1 LHPRKIELGLER
13 VHAVLDR
20 MQLRR
25 PGFRILTVAGTNGK
39 GSTVALLEAT
49 LRAAGYRVGAYTSPH
64 LIKYNER
71 VRLDGQEA
79 TDESLCAAFE
89 RIEAARGEVPL
100 TYFEFGTLAALD
112 QFARGG
118 VDVAVL
124 EVGMGGR
131 LDAVNAVDADAAV
144 VTSIGIDHVQWL
156 GNTRTAIGREKA
168 GVFRRDRPAVCAD
181 PDPPASIAE
190 VARAVG
196 ARLYQRNRDFF
207 VEYTDCGDAHRPRR
221 SSFGGGHRAA
231 GKDEVLSEA
240 AQKNPIEPNFQH
252 AGGWGWRHGQTV
264 RAGLPWPA
272 LRGDY
277 QLDNAAGAL
286 MLLDTVAD
294 TLPVSQAHL
303 RQGLV
308 TAAPAGRF
316 QVLPGLPVRVFDVAH
331 NPDAVRRLAQTLAQ
345 QPVAGR
351 THAVFGMLRDKD
363 IAGAAHAMRERVD
376 AWYVTA
382 LGASERGASAD
393 EVAAALAA
401 AGITGPVARFPDAR
415 AAYAAARRAAAPVD
429 RLVVFGS
436 FYMVGDILSL
446 PSSAL

>member
-25 PGFRILTVAGTNGK
+25 PGFRVLTVAGTNGK

-64 LIKYNER
+64 LIRYNER

-156 GNTRTAIGREKA
+156 GNTRAAIGREKA

-196 ARLYQRNRDFF
+196 ARLYQRDRDFF
-207 VEYTDCGDAHRPRR
+207 VERTDSA
-221 SSFGGGHRAA
+221 
-231 GKDEVLSEA
+231 
-240 AQKNPIEPNFQH
+240 
-252 AGGWGWRHGQTV
+252 WGWRHAQTV
-264 RAGLPWPA
+264 RAGLPWPT
-272 LRGDY
+272 LRGDC

-294 TLPVSQAHL
+294 ILPVSQAHL

-401 AGITGPVARFPDAR
+401 AGVTEPVARFPDAR
-415 AAYAAARRAAAPVD
+415 AAYVAARRAAAPVD